1 MQIKHI
7 IAAAG
12 VIALM
17 LLGYPALAADAA
29 KQSGA
34 ANIEQ
39 DPEARLG
46 DQHAM
51 KAGRPGTNVAVHN
64 TRPRADRHK
73 DARKCLNAGNNAAIS
88 SCANKYR

>member
-1 MQIKHI
+1 MQIKPI

-12 VIALM
+12 LIALT
-17 LLGYPALAADAA
+17 LLGYPPVAAEAA
-29 KQSGA
+29 QQSRA

-51 KAGRPGTNVAVHN
+51 KGGRPGTNVAVQN
-64 TRPRADRHK
+64 SRPRTDRHK
-73 DARKCLNAGNNAAIS
+73 DARKCLNVGNNAAIA